1 MSQRTEA
8 EVLLLWGHLQENGAT
23 LNGIIEEC
31 LISRLFIVK
40 ISIEGIS
47 MTWRKTWKL
56 AVVKPLLTLV
66 LNGQEETC
74 N

>member
-8 EVLLLWGHLQENGAT
+8 EVLLLWGHLQENGAI

-40 ISIEGIS
+40 ISVEGIS